1 MKLDAHIT
9 KNWSIM
15 SIKEKIIALYEIDEE
30 IYSSF
35 TVKEKGDLI
44 KKFLA
49 VNGLPGLTG
58 KV

>member
-1 MKLDAHIT
+1 M
-9 KNWSIM
+9 
-15 SIKEKIIALYEIDEE
+15 KEKIIELYEIDEE

-44 KKFLA
+44 KKFIA